1 VNETPSTPDAGSAAP
16 ERPARMAPAAPAA
29 AAPSLLWLWVAVVVV
44 GLVGVVAIG
53 LVWQTLLREHN
64 LEQELVR
71 RQQMQQEQASEAQ
84 MLAKQAQDSAR
95 ESATKVSLLDA
106 RLSEV
111 TVQRGQIEELIQS
124 LSRARDENIVVD
136 IDAGLRVAM
145 QQSALTGSAE
155 PLVAALKQ
163 ADERLARY
171 NQPRLEGVRRAIA
184 RDLDRVKGEGMVDV
198 VSLTIKLD
206 EVVRMVDDL
215 PLRAQP
221 DTRRDAA
228 RTPPAA
234 PASAARAR
242 KPAAAASAP
251 SQEEAQAPQ
260 WLQPWLA
267 RWDLFSERVWV
278 EAKSLV
284 RVERIEN
291 PEAMLLEP
299 DHVFF
304 LRENLKLRLL
314 NARLALLARQ
324 FTIVQSDLQGSLD
337 AIERYFDP
345 KARRTQLALSLIR
358 QVQQQA
364 RHTDLPRPDNTLAA
378 LATAAAGR

>member
-1 VNETPSTPDAGSAAP
+1 MNETPSTPEAGAAAP
-16 ERPARMAPAAPAA
+16 ERSVRMSSAPSAPPAAS
-29 AAPSLLWLWVAVVVV
+29 APTLMWLWIAVVLA
-44 GLVGVVAIG
+44 GLIGVVAIG

-71 RQQMQQEQASEAQ
+71 RQQAQQAQATEAQ

-145 QQSALTGSAE
+145 QQSALTSSAE

-163 ADERLARY
+163 ADDRLARY

-198 VSLTIKLD
+198 ASLTIKLD

-221 DTRRDAA
+221 DSRRDAA
-228 RTPPAA
+228 RE
-234 PASAARAR
+234 
-242 KPAAAASAP
+242 PAAAASAARAKKP
-251 SQEEAQAPQ
+251 APPASAPVQSSVPQ
-260 WLQPWLA
+260 WLEPWLA

>member
-1 VNETPSTPDAGSAAP
+1 MTETTPNPDAGAAAP
-16 ERPARMAPAAPAA
+16 ESAARVARTPSAPT
-29 AAPSLLWLWVAVVVV
+29 LLWLWIAVGVV
-44 GLVGVVAIG
+44 GLIGIVGIG
-53 LVWQTLLREHN
+53 LVWQTVLREHS

-71 RQQMQQEQASEAQ
+71 RQQTQQIQTTEAQ
-84 MLAKQAQDSAR
+84 MLAKQAQDAAR
-95 ESATKVSLLDA
+95 ESATKVSLLEA

-136 IDAGLRVAM
+136 IDASLRVAM
-145 QQSALTGSAE
+145 QQSALTGGAE
-155 PLVAALKQ
+155 PLMVALKQ

-184 RDLDRVKGEGMVDV
+184 RDLDRVKGEGMIDV
-198 VSLTIKLD
+198 AALTIKLD

-221 DTRRDAA
+221 DLRKEGA
-228 RTPPAA
+228 RPAA
-234 PASAARAR
+234 TPASGARAV
-242 KPAAAASAP
+242 KHAASAP
-251 SQEEAQAPQ
+251 VPEEDAAMPE
-260 WLQPWLA
+260 WIKPWIA
-267 RWDLFSERVWV
+267 RWDMFSERVWV

-299 DHVFF
+299 DHIFF

-314 NARLALLARQ
+314 NARLSLLARQ
-324 FTIVQSDLQGSLD
+324 FAIVQGDLQGSLD

>member
-1 VNETPSTPDAGSAAP
+1 MNETPSTPEAGAAAP
-16 ERPARMAPAAPAA
+16 ERSVRMSSAPSAPPAAS
-29 AAPSLLWLWVAVVVV
+29 APSLMWLWIAVVLA
-44 GLVGVVAIG
+44 GLIGVVAIG

-71 RQQMQQEQASEAQ
+71 RQQAQQAQATEAQ

-145 QQSALTGSAE
+145 QQSALTSSAE

-163 ADERLARY
+163 ADDRLTRY

-198 VSLTIKLD
+198 ASLTIKLD

-221 DTRRDAA
+221 DSRRDAA
-228 RTPPAA
+228 RE
-234 PASAARAR
+234 
-242 KPAAAASAP
+242 PAAAASAARAKKP
-251 SQEEAQAPQ
+251 APPASAPAQSSVPQ
-260 WLQPWLA
+260 WLEPWLA

>member
-1 VNETPSTPDAGSAAP
+1 MNETPSTPEAGAAAP
-16 ERPARMAPAAPAA
+16 ERSVRMSSAPSAPPAAS
-29 AAPSLLWLWVAVVVV
+29 APSLMWLWIAVVLA
-44 GLVGVVAIG
+44 GLIGVVAIG

-71 RQQMQQEQASEAQ
+71 RQQAQQAQATEAQ

-145 QQSALTGSAE
+145 QQSALTSSAE

-163 ADERLARY
+163 ADDRLTRY

-184 RDLDRVKGEGMVDV
+184 RDLDRVKGEGTVDV
-198 VSLTIKLD
+198 ASLTIKLD

-221 DTRRDAA
+221 DSRRDAA
-228 RTPPAA
+228 RE
-234 PASAARAR
+234 
-242 KPAAAASAP
+242 PAAAASAARAKKP
-251 SQEEAQAPQ
+251 APPASAPVQSSVPQ
-260 WLQPWLA
+260 WLEPWLA

>member
-1 VNETPSTPDAGSAAP
+1 MNETPSTPEAGAAAP
-16 ERPARMAPAAPAA
+16 ERSVRMSSAPSAPPAAS
-29 AAPSLLWLWVAVVVV
+29 APTLMWLWIAVVLA
-44 GLVGVVAIG
+44 GLIGVVAIG

-71 RQQMQQEQASEAQ
+71 RQQAQQAQATEAQ

-145 QQSALTGSAE
+145 QQSALTSSAE

-163 ADERLARY
+163 ADDRLTRY

-184 RDLDRVKGEGMVDV
+184 RDLDRVKGEGTVDV
-198 VSLTIKLD
+198 ASLTIKLD

-221 DTRRDAA
+221 DSRRDAA
-228 RTPPAA
+228 RE
-234 PASAARAR
+234 
-242 KPAAAASAP
+242 PAAAASAARAKKP
-251 SQEEAQAPQ
+251 APPASAPVQSSVPQ
-260 WLQPWLA
+260 WLEPWLA

>member
-1 VNETPSTPDAGSAAP
+1 MNETPSTPEAGAAAP
-16 ERPARMAPAAPAA
+16 ERSVRMSSAPSAPPAAS
-29 AAPSLLWLWVAVVVV
+29 APSLMWLWIAVVLA
-44 GLVGVVAIG
+44 GLIGVVAIG

-71 RQQMQQEQASEAQ
+71 RQQAQQAQATEAQ

-145 QQSALTGSAE
+145 QQSALTSSAE

-163 ADERLARY
+163 ADDRLTRY

-198 VSLTIKLD
+198 ASLTIKLD

-221 DTRRDAA
+221 DSRRDAA
-228 RTPPAA
+228 RE
-234 PASAARAR
+234 
-242 KPAAAASAP
+242 PAAAASAARAKKP
-251 SQEEAQAPQ
+251 APPASAPVQSSVPQ
-260 WLQPWLA
+260 WLEPWLA